1 MIRFRPMYVD
11 VSVVVSAAPVR
22 RTKARAKAS
31 VASSE
36 IRTTKGVSF
45 RGFVTSFLR
54 TPEKSST
61 LPWDS
66 PVSMAPPYA
75 VHGLEATPG
84 SPGNR
89 LAVAVEPAG
98 RVLREHHAEDDGSSA
113 DRHAPGRAAAS
124 HVGADPPG
132 AYGIDSDASRR
143 KFPGQEPSEG
153 IEGNLRYRIGG
164 RPARALGLSRF
175 KGRKVRGHEGVERGP
190 SERRIRELRA
200 EIPTKSGQL
209 AEPARHHDDAAAVR
223 DEGKEGVGHVSRS
236 EVIRLD
242 RANRG
247 ASIGSPGT
255 DPRIVYEE
263 VEAGNESWEV
273 LRNGGDAR
281 AIRDVQLMI
290 QHIAAIGIQSSNRR
304 GSLFLVAAREDH
316 TETPGAELGGR
327 FEPQAAICPGDERGW
342 AIRLGPHDFGNKR
355 CDALEVA
362 PPHGG
367 RLVVAVR
374 SPNRRRG
381 PTGRDEPS
389 NDRLETIK
397 DLAWR
402 HRRGGA
408 DSVSRRGRGR
418 WRR

>member
-45 RGFVTSFLR
+45 RGFLTSFLR

-98 RVLREHHAEDDGSSA
+98 RVLREHHAEDDGSYA
-113 DRHAPGRAAAS
+113 DRHAPGRSAAS
-124 HVGADPPG
+124 HVGADRPG

-143 KFPGQEPSEG
+143 KFPGQDPSEG
-153 IEGNLRYRIGG
+153 IEGDLRHGIGG
-164 RPARALGLSRF
+164 RPARAFGLSRF

-200 EIPTKSGQL
+200 EIQTKSGQL

-242 RANRG
+242 RADG
-247 ASIGSPGT
+247 CASIRSPRA
-255 DPRIVYEE
+255 DACVVHED
-263 VEAGNESWEV
+263 VEAGCETRKV
-273 LRNGGDAR
+273 LREGRDAP
-281 AIRDVQLMI
+281 AVRDVELVIEHVLAFGVQL
-290 QHIAAIGIQSSNRR
+290 
-304 GSLFLVAAREDH
+304 L
-316 TETPGAELGGR
+316 
-327 FEPQAAICPGDERGW
+327 
-342 AIRLGPHDFGNKR
+342 
-355 CDALEVA
+355 
-362 PPHGG
+362 
-367 RLVVAVR
+367 
-374 SPNRRRG
+374 
-381 PTGRDEPS
+381 
-389 NDRLETIK
+389 
-397 DLAWR
+397 
-402 HRRGGA
+402 
-408 DSVSRRGRGR
+408 
-418 WRR
+418 